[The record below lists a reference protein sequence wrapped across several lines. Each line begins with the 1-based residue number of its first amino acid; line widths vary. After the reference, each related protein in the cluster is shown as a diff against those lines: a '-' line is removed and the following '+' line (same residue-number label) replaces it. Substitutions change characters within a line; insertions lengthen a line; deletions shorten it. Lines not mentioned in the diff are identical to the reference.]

1 MVSEERVYLDVP
13 FPENDQ
19 VKALGA
25 RWDGQR
31 RQWWVDPRRVPLEQ
45 VARWR
50 EEAAPSLA
58 PRASEATVPLR
69 LLGLRQTCWSCR
81 RPTTALVGLLPV
93 ATSDIDDMLICQDEA
108 TLRLAANLLPEHA
121 RTASQVGRIR
131 PRSSNTEQAT
141 YLSNGCFHCE
151 ALLGN
156 FYLYGRELAAAVRAQ
171 GLAVLV
177 EVVRAEVPAD
187 AVRPLLATGSTWA
200 GGVLRYEP
208 TAYLFD
214 ERLDDGRAGGGWNVD
229 PDAWRPRRS
238 QTRPVGGRRRDLL
251 GWLRRRPAR

>member
-13 FPENDQ
+13 FLENDQ

-50 EEAAPSLA
+50 EEAALSPA
-58 PRASEATVPLR
+58 PRAGEATVPLR

-108 TLRLAANLLPEHA
+108 TLRLAATLLPEHA

-151 ALLGN
+151 VS
-156 FYLYGRELAAAVRAQ
+156 LARVMGPPFRQ
-171 GLAVLV
+171 WHGTTCRGLQ
-177 EVVRAEVPAD
+177 R
-187 AVRPLLATGSTWA
+187 
-200 GGVLRYEP
+200 
-208 TAYLFD
+208 
-214 ERLDDGRAGGGWNVD
+214 
-229 PDAWRPRRS
+229 
-238 QTRPVGGRRRDLL
+238 RRRDDRRGGGCGSRRWSA
-251 GWLRRRPAR
+251 GWAMVGFWRWR